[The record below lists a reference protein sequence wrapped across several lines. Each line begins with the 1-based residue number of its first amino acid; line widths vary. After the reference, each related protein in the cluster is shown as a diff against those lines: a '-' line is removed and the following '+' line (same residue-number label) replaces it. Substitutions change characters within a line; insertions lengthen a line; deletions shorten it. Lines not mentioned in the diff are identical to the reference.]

1 MQTETRST
9 ERERERRQRKRPH
22 REMREE
28 EELTIG
34 PFEQQ
39 RRRGDQLD
47 LDLGVFH

>member
-1 MQTETRST
+1 MQTETRSA

-28 EELTIG
+28 ELTIG

-47 LDLGVFH
+47 